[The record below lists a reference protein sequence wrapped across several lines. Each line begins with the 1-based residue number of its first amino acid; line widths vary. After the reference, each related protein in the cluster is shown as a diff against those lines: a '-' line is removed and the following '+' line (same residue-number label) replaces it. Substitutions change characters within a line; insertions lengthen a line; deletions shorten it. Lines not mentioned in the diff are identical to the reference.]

1 MATSK
6 LDTLFNMMESD
17 PLDTLQRYPEF
28 LQYIPQY
35 DEQLLGPAVNFLIQE
50 PFEKPNYVKLETYNC
65 EDCQLKWLVGFKGPT
80 NAESHPS
87 HHTLSQKNTAQTKR
101 SLIVHIC
108 GTCVLPPEVPSHK
121 SSMAVYFAPFS
132 RYNISKRLHSPIL
145 TDTSVAK
152 VAATAALKKVRTE
165 ICPRREEEIHTMPR
179 FQVNITSQDDGWTT
193 PPSETALN
201 VWRFR
206 LLVATDSWPLI
217 EFVWGKSRWYVN
229 NNMSKNRAPQRHD
242 SVEPVTNEAIDEEL
256 LEELDLLAR
265 LGIQVQWYCVERE
278 DNQDA
283 VSLALN
289 QIGVFRSREPP
300 KVPAAAPGTVKASE
314 GSKDA
319 ESSKYAESSKIVE
332 GLMGSEKPEALQA

>member
-1 MATSK
+1 MATK
-6 LDTLFNMMESD
+6 LDTLLNMMESA
-17 PLDTLQRYPEF
+17 PLNTLQRYPEF
-28 LQYIPQY
+28 LQYVPQY

-65 EDCQLKWLVGFKGPT
+65 EDCQLKWLVGFKGPS

-87 HHTLSQKNTAQTKR
+87 HHTLSQKNTGQTKR

-108 GTCVLPPEVPSHK
+108 AACVLPPEAPSQK

-145 TDTSVAK
+145 TDSSAAK
-152 VAATAALKKVRTE
+152 VAAAAALKKVRTE
-165 ICPRREEEIHTMPR
+165 ICPQREELIHTTPR

-193 PPSETALN
+193 PPCETARN

-217 EFVWGKSRWYVN
+217 EFVWVKSRWYVN
-229 NNMSKNRAPQRHD
+229 NNMSKKSAPQRHD
-242 SVEPVTNEAIDEEL
+242 SVEPVTHEAIDVEL
-256 LEELDLLAR
+256 LEEIDLLAR

-289 QIGVFRSREPP
+289 EIGIFRSREPS
-300 KVPAAAPGTVKASE
+300 KAPAAAPGTVKASE

-319 ESSKYAESSKIVE
+319 ESSKNAEGSKDAE
-332 GLMGSEKPEALQA
+332 CFMGPEVPGAWKA